1 MSTVADWDAD
11 VDAEVS
17 AAITASKYASVPT
30 SESVPARCVSD
41 LRRER
46 MGKNAYRYQIRHTHQ
61 GADSQLASGA
71 RFGVV
76 ETEVEI
82 YHRLGV
88 INVGALKVEQE
99 YDYTI
104 EFVVPKIQARLTPA
118 STWAAKDSVHRVVAK
133 PSVSLPEAVSSKVI
147 GFTLS
152 LAVELAP

>member
-71 RFGVV
+71 RFDVV

-82 YHRLGV
+82 YHRLGI
-88 INVGALKVEQE
+88 INVGALKPEQHR
-99 YDYTI
+99 DYTRNAMA
-104 EFVVPKIQARLTPA
+104 FLQARLSPA
-118 STWAAKDSVHRVVAK
+118 STWTAMASVHRVVSP
-133 PSVSLPEAVSSKVI
+133 PSASLAEAVSSQVI
-147 GFTLS
+147 GFS
-152 LAVELAP
+152 LALTVELAP